1 MNSAG
6 RRGTAVHPIRVRRIP
21 RSCRPLAW
29 KGAPRVATTL
39 RGGPIGAAGGRGDVV
54 DYRQRLRSMAI
65 NQQGVVES
73 EAGLSELGALDPKTL
88 ALARLAA
95 LVAIGGAGPSFGEQA
110 TAAVSAGASADE
122 LVDVIVGVASIVGVP
137 RVVAAAP
144 RLALALGFDVEDSVD

>member
-1 MNSAG
+1 M
-6 RRGTAVHPIRVRRIP
+6 
-21 RSCRPLAW
+21 
-29 KGAPRVATTL
+29 
-39 RGGPIGAAGGRGDVV
+39 
-54 DYRQRLRSMAI
+54 DYRQRLRRMAI

-73 EAGLSELGALDPKTL
+73 EAGLSELGVLDPKTL

-95 LVAIGGAGPSFGEQA
+95 LVAIGGAEPSFGEQA